1 MTNEDLLQK
10 ILNSTIERLGR
21 QATQYEAEVANLT
34 SQVIILSARIEESEA
49 GEGNKNSKV
58 TAAKVS

>member
-21 QATQYEAEVANLT
+21 QATQYEAEIAGLT
-34 SQVIILSARIEESEA
+34 SQVVILSAKIEEI
-49 GEGNKNSKV
+49 EGSTSAKN
-58 TAAKVS
+58 AKVSTEKVS

>member
-34 SQVIILSARIEESEA
+34 SQVIILSARIEELEA
-49 GEGNKNSKV
+49 SEGNKNSKV
-58 TAAKVS
+58 TATKVS

>member
-34 SQVIILSARIEESEA
+34 SQVIILSARIEELEA
-49 GEGNKNSKV
+49 SEGNKNSKV
-58 TAAKVS
+58 TTAKVS

>member
-34 SQVIILSARIEESEA
+34 SQVIILSARIEELEA
-49 GEGNKNSKV
+49 SEGNKNSKV